1 MKKISICFIVVI
13 TLLVFPLKA
22 FADGNP
28 LLEGGALP
36 EIILPIPQNQHLRE
50 YLGLDGNGSF
60 QIPQIQAQ
68 IVIIEIFSMYC
79 PHCQREAPNINNF
92 YNQLESD
99 PELKGKLKI
108 IGIGV
113 GNSDFEVNFFQKK
126 YAIPFPLFSDA
137 DFMIHKKIG
146 EVRTP
151 YFIGVKIA
159 GSGEH
164 TIFYSQLGGPKDS
177 RQFLEN
183 LMRGSGLK

>member
-1 MKKISICFIVVI
+1 MKNISVCFLVVT
-13 TLLVFPLKA
+13 TLLFFTLGA
-22 FADGNP
+22 LADGNP
-28 LLEGGALP
+28 PPEGGVLP
-36 EIILPIPQNQHLRE
+36 EIILPIPQNQDHRE

-60 QIPQIQAQ
+60 QIPQIRAQ

-79 PHCQREAPNINNF
+79 PHCQREAPNINQF

-99 PELKGKLKI
+99 PGLKGKLKL

-113 GNSDFEVNFFQKK
+113 GNSDFEVNFFRKK

-137 DFMIHKKIG
+137 NFMIHKKIG

-159 GSGEH
+159 GNGEH
-164 TIFYSQLGGPKDS
+164 TIFYSQLGGPQDS
-177 RQFLEN
+177 RQLFEN
-183 LMRGSGLK
+183 LMQSSGLK

>member
-1 MKKISICFIVVI
+1 MVVT
-13 TLLVFPLKA
+13 TLLVFTQKT

-28 LLEGGALP
+28 PLKGDALP
-36 EIILPIPQNQHLRE
+36 EILLPIPQDQDHRE
-50 YLGLDGNGSF
+50 YLGLDGNGFF
-60 QIPQIQAQ
+60 QIPRIQAQ

-92 YNQLESD
+92 YHQLESD
-99 PELKGKLKI
+99 PALKGKVKI

-113 GNSDFEVNFFQKK
+113 GNSDFEVNFFRKK

-151 YFIGVKIA
+151 YFFGIKIT

-183 LMRGSGLK
+183 LLQGTGLK